1 MLGETFRSLRLHNY
15 RLLAAGTLVSNVGT
29 WLQRTAQDW
38 LVFTE
43 LTHHDASTVGV
54 VMALQFGPQLL
65 FLPWTGSAA
74 DSFDQRRLLMVTQAV
89 LGALALAL
97 GLLTVTGAVQ
107 LWHVYVFAFLFG
119 TAAAFDAP
127 ARQTFVSELVSERDL
142 HNAVALNSTSFNAAR
157 MIGPAI
163 GGLVIAAVGTG
174 WAFLING
181 MSYLAPMIALMM
193 MRTAELYPVARPTGM
208 LGRFG
213 GFIEGLRYVRGRPDL
228 IAVLVILFLFG
239 SFGMNSS
246 IYIST
251 MAVRAFGAEAA
262 GYGMLMSI
270 MAVGAVGGS
279 LLNAARAAPTLKTI
293 IIGAV
298 LFALSCALCAM
309 APTYW
314 LFGVALVP
322 MGASAMTV
330 LNASNSFVQIST
342 DAAMRGRVTA
352 LRVAAF
358 LGGSPFGAPVVGHIA
373 DVFGPRW
380 ALVLGATAG
389 LAGAL
394 VGVWTLARPGYGRPR
409 SVGEAGGA
417 GSTNDEGLKGSS
429 SPALPQDHHD

>member
-1 MLGETFRSLRLHNY
+1 MTPQLGETFRSLRLHNY
-15 RLLAAGTLVSNVGT
+15 RLWAAGALASNVGT
-29 WLQRTAQDW
+29 WVQRTAQDW

-43 LTHHDASTVGV
+43 LTRHDASTVGL

-74 DSFDQRRLLMVTQAV
+74 DRLDQRRLLLTTQAV
-89 LGALALAL
+89 LGTLALAL
-97 GLLTVTGAVQ
+97 GLLTVAGGVQ

-127 ARQTFVSELVSERDL
+127 VRQTFVSALVGERDL

-157 MIGPAI
+157 MVGPAV
-163 GGLVIAAVGTG
+163 GGLIIAAVGTG

-181 MSYLAPMIALMM
+181 MSFLAPILALVFL
-193 MRTAELYPVARPTGM
+193 RTAELHPAARTTG
-208 LGRFG
+208 RTG
-213 GFIEGLRYVRGRPDL
+213 GFVEGLRYVRGRPDL
-228 IAVLVILFLFG
+228 TAVLVILFLFG

-262 GYGMLMSI
+262 GYGVLMSI
-270 MAVGAVGGS
+270 MAIGAVGGS
-279 LLNAARAAPTLKTI
+279 LLNASRAAPSLRTI
-293 IIGAV
+293 IVGAT
-298 LFALSCALCAM
+298 LFALSCALCAL

-314 LFGVALVP
+314 FFALALVP

-330 LNASNSFVQIST
+330 LNASNSFMQTST
-342 DAAMRGRVTA
+342 DAVMRGRVTA

-358 LGGSPFGAPVVGHIA
+358 LGGAPFGSPVVGHIA

-380 ALVLGATAG
+380 ALAIGATAG

-394 VGVWTLARPGYGRPR
+394 VGEWSLSRARARKG
-409 SVGEAGGA
+409 GESGA
-417 GSTNDEGLKGSS
+417 
-429 SPALPQDHHD
+429 

>member
-1 MLGETFRSLRLHNY
+1 LLGDIFRSLSLHNY
-15 RLLAAGTLVSNVGT
+15 RLWAAGALVSNIGT
-29 WLQRTAQDW
+29 WVQRTAQDW

-43 LTHHDASTVGV
+43 LTNHDASTVGV
-54 VMALQFGPQLL
+54 AMALQFGPQLL

-74 DSFDQRRLLMVTQAV
+74 ERFEQRRLLMATQTV

-107 LWHVYVFAFLFG
+107 LWHVYVFAFLSG

-127 ARQTFVSELVSERDL
+127 VRQTFAWELVGERDL

-157 MIGPAI
+157 MIGPAV
-163 GGLVIAAVGTG
+163 GGLIIAAVGTG

-181 MSYLAPMIALMM
+181 MSYLAPIIALVLV
-193 MRTAELYPVARPTGM
+193 RTSELHPIARTK
-208 LGRFG
+208 GRTG
-213 GFIEGLRYVRGRPDL
+213 GFVEGLRYVRGRPDL

-262 GYGMLMSI
+262 GYGILMSI

-279 LLNAARAAPTLKTI
+279 LLNASRAAPTLKTI
-293 IIGAV
+293 IIGAT

-314 LFGVALVP
+314 LFAVALVP

-330 LNASNSFVQIST
+330 LNASNTFTQTST
-342 DAAMRGRVTA
+342 DAAVRGRVTA
-352 LRVAAF
+352 LRIAAF
-358 LGGSPFGAPVVGHIA
+358 LGGAPFGSPMVGHIA

-380 ALVLGATAG
+380 ALTIGATAG
-389 LAGAL
+389 LAAAL
-394 VGVWTLARPGYGRPR
+394 VGVWSLTRTGVR
-409 SVGEAGGA
+409 
-417 GSTNDEGLKGSS
+417 KGKSN
-429 SPALPQDHHD
+429 A